1 MAPRPVPLRRADG
14 STASALAVDDMEDI
28 MTAAAAWD
36 VAPIGVR
43 STRPTLRLVPTGPD
57 AAHPAVRISRFG
69 RLMLTVSAVV
79 VLTVLAVTLL
89 GLRAAGASIDH
100 TVTVRPGQTL
110 TEVAAV
116 ELPELPVPE
125 GVAQIQLA
133 NDMNSSHVHAG
144 QQLAIPVVG

>member
-1 MAPRPVPLRRADG
+1 MAQRPVPLRRADG
-14 STASALAVDDMEDI
+14 STTSALAVDDMEDI
-28 MTAAAAWD
+28 MTAAAAWN
-36 VAPIGVR
+36 VAPTGVR

-57 AAHPAVRISRFG
+57 AARPAVRISRFG

-79 VLTVLAVTLL
+79 VVTVLAVTLL
-89 GLRAAGASIDH
+89 GLGAAGASIDH

-110 TEVAAV
+110 TELAAV
-116 ELPELPVPE
+116 ELPQLPVPE

-144 QQLAIPVVG
+144 QELAIPAVG